1 MQLQRRVEMIQR
13 KKNKKEKTSK
23 KTIEK
28 LIRGLLIELGENP
41 DREGLV
47 GTPDRIAEM
56 YQEIFAGYR
65 MNDDAELDVSF
76 VSEEIDA
83 IVVKDIRFYSMCEHH
98 MLPFYGKIQIVYIP
112 SGKVFGISKLN
123 HVVERY
129 ARRLQIQERLTRQ
142 IADALIAGMGVK
154 GISVVVEA
162 KHLCMKMR
170 GVRNDSSV
178 ITECNRGVMEQK
190 EFREH
195 VVPLIH
201 TSAEHKLRTV
211 V

>member
-23 KTIEK
+23 KRIEK

-47 GTPDRIAEM
+47 GTPARIAEM

-142 IADALIAGMGVK
+142 IADAIIAGMGVK
-154 GISVVVEA
+154 GISVVIEA

-201 TSAEHKLRTV
+201 TSVEPKLRTV

>member
-1 MQLQRRVEMIQR
+1 MIQR
-13 KKNKKEKTSK
+13 KNKKEKISK
-23 KTIEK
+23 KRIEK
-28 LIRGLLIELGENP
+28 LIRRLLIELGENP
-41 DREGLV
+41 DKEGLV
-47 GTPDRIAEM
+47 GTPARIAEM

-65 MNDDAELDVSF
+65 MNDDELDVSF
-76 VSEEIDA
+76 VNEETDA

-112 SGKVFGISKLN
+112 SGKVFDISKLN

-142 IADALIAGMGVK
+142 IADAVIAGMGVK
-154 GISVVVEA
+154 GISVIIEA
-162 KHLCMKMR
+162 KHLCMKIR

-195 VVPLIH
+195 VVPLIY
-201 TSAEHKLRTV
+201 TSAEPKLRSV

>member
-23 KTIEK
+23 KRIEK

-41 DREGLV
+41 DKEGLV
-47 GTPDRIAEM
+47 GTPARIAEM

-142 IADALIAGMGVK
+142 IADAIIAGMGVK

-178 ITECNRGVMEQK
+178 ITECNRGVLEQK

-201 TSAEHKLRTV
+201 TSAEPKLRTV

>member
-1 MQLQRRVEMIQR
+1 MINR
-13 KKNKKEKTSK
+13 IDKKEKTSK
-23 KTIEK
+23 KRIEK
-28 LIRGLLIELGENP
+28 LIRGLLIELGEDP
-41 DREGLV
+41 DKEGLV
-47 GTPDRIAEM
+47 GTPARIAEM

-65 MNDDAELDVSF
+65 MNDDAELDASF

-123 HVVERY
+123 HAVERY

-142 IADALIAGMGVK
+142 IADAIITGMGVK

-178 ITECNRGVMEQK
+178 ITECNRGVLEQK

-201 TSAEHKLRTV
+201 TSAEPKLRTV

>member
-1 MQLQRRVEMIQR
+1 MIQR
-13 KKNKKEKTSK
+13 KNKKEKISK
-23 KTIEK
+23 KRIEK
-28 LIRGLLIELGENP
+28 LIRRLLIELGENP
-41 DREGLV
+41 DKEGLV
-47 GTPDRIAEM
+47 GTPARIAEM

-65 MNDDAELDVSF
+65 MNDDELDVSF
-76 VSEEIDA
+76 VNEETDA

-112 SGKVFGISKLN
+112 SGKVFDISKLN
-123 HVVERY
+123 YVVERY

-142 IADALIAGMGVK
+142 IADAVIAGMGVK
-154 GISVVVEA
+154 GISVIIEA
-162 KHLCMKMR
+162 KHLCMKIR

-195 VVPLIH
+195 VVPLIY
-201 TSAEHKLRTV
+201 TSAEPKLRSV

>member
-1 MQLQRRVEMIQR
+1 MIQR
-13 KKNKKEKTSK
+13 KNKKEKISK
-23 KTIEK
+23 KRIEK
-28 LIRGLLIELGENP
+28 LIRRLLIELGENP
-41 DREGLV
+41 DKEGLV
-47 GTPDRIAEM
+47 GTPARIAEM
-56 YQEIFAGYR
+56 YQEIFVGYR
-65 MNDDAELDVSF
+65 MNDDELDVSF
-76 VSEEIDA
+76 VNEETDA

-112 SGKVFGISKLN
+112 SGKVFDISKLN

-142 IADALIAGMGVK
+142 IADAVIAGMGVK
-154 GISVVVEA
+154 GISVIIEA
-162 KHLCMKMR
+162 KHLCMKIR

-195 VVPLIH
+195 VVPLIY
-201 TSAEHKLRTV
+201 TSAEPKLRSV

>member
-13 KKNKKEKTSK
+13 KKNIKENTSK
-23 KTIEK
+23 KRIEK
-28 LIRGLLIELGENP
+28 LIRGLLNELGENP

-47 GTPDRIAEM
+47 GTPARIAEM

-65 MNDDAELDVSF
+65 MNDDAELDASF

-123 HVVERY
+123 RVVERY

-178 ITECNRGVMEQK
+178 ITECNRGVLEQK

-201 TSAEHKLRTV
+201 TSAEPKLRTV

>member
-23 KTIEK
+23 KRIEK

-47 GTPDRIAEM
+47 GTPARIAEM

-142 IADALIAGMGVK
+142 IADAIIAGMGVK

-201 TSAEHKLRTV
+201 TSAEPKLRTV

>member
-13 KKNKKEKTSK
+13 KKIKENTSK
-23 KTIEK
+23 KRIEK
-28 LIRGLLIELGENP
+28 LIRGLLNELGENP

-47 GTPDRIAEM
+47 GTPARIAEM

-65 MNDDAELDVSF
+65 MNDDAELDASF

-123 HVVERY
+123 RVVERY

-142 IADALIAGMGVK
+142 IADAIITGMGVK

-178 ITECNRGVMEQK
+178 ITECNRGVLEQK

-201 TSAEHKLRTV
+201 TSAEPKLRTV

>member
-23 KTIEK
+23 KRIEK

-47 GTPDRIAEM
+47 GTPARIAEM

-65 MNDDAELDVSF
+65 MNDDAELDASF

-83 IVVKDIRFYSMCEHH
+83 IVVKHIRFYSMCEHH

-142 IADALIAGMGVK
+142 IADAIIAGMGVK

-201 TSAEHKLRTV
+201 TSVEPKLRTV

>member
-23 KTIEK
+23 KRIEK

-47 GTPDRIAEM
+47 GTPARIAEM

-142 IADALIAGMGVK
+142 IADAIIAGMGVK

-201 TSAEHKLRTV
+201 TSVEPKLRTV

>member
-1 MQLQRRVEMIQR
+1 MINR
-13 KKNKKEKTSK
+13 IYKKEKTSK

-28 LIRGLLIELGENP
+28 LIRRLLIELGENP
-41 DREGLV
+41 DKEGLV
-47 GTPDRIAEM
+47 GTPARIAEM
-56 YQEIFAGYR
+56 YQEIFAAYR
-65 MNDDAELDVSF
+65 MNDDDAELDVSF
-76 VSEEIDA
+76 VSEETDA

-112 SGKVFGISKLN
+112 SGKVFNISKLN

-142 IADALIAGMGVK
+142 IADAIIAGVEVK
-154 GISVVVEA
+154 GISVIVEA

-170 GVRNDSSV
+170 GVRNVSSV
-178 ITECNRGVMEQK
+178 ITEYNRGVMEQK

-195 VVPLIH
+195 VVPLIY
-201 TSAEHKLRTV
+201 TSAEPKLRSV

>member
-13 KKNKKEKTSK
+13 KKNKKENTSK
-23 KTIEK
+23 KRIEK
-28 LIRGLLIELGENP
+28 LIIGLLNELGENP

-47 GTPDRIAEM
+47 GTPASIAEM

-142 IADALIAGMGVK
+142 IADALIAGMEVK

-201 TSAEHKLRTV
+201 TSAEPKLRTV

>member
-1 MQLQRRVEMIQR
+1 MINR
-13 KKNKKEKTSK
+13 IYKKEKTSK

-28 LIRGLLIELGENP
+28 LIRRLLIELGENP
-41 DREGLV
+41 DKEGLV
-47 GTPDRIAEM
+47 GTPARIAEM
-56 YQEIFAGYR
+56 YQEIFAAYR
-65 MNDDAELDVSF
+65 MNDDDAELDVSF
-76 VSEEIDA
+76 VSEETDA

-112 SGKVFGISKLN
+112 SGKVFNISKLN

-142 IADALIAGMGVK
+142 IADAIIAGMGVK
-154 GISVVVEA
+154 GISVIVEA

-170 GVRNDSSV
+170 GVRNVSSV
-178 ITECNRGVMEQK
+178 ITEYNRGVMEQK

-195 VVPLIH
+195 VVPLIY
-201 TSAEHKLRTV
+201 TSAEPKLRSV

>member
-1 MQLQRRVEMIQR
+1 MINR
-13 KKNKKEKTSK
+13 IDKKEKTSK
-23 KTIEK
+23 KRIEK
-28 LIRGLLIELGENP
+28 LIRGLLIEIGEDP
-41 DREGLV
+41 DKEGLV
-47 GTPDRIAEM
+47 GTPARIAEM

-83 IVVKDIRFYSMCEHH
+83 IVVKDIRFYSMCKHH

-123 HVVERY
+123 HAVERY

-142 IADALIAGMGVK
+142 IADAIIAGMGVK

-178 ITECNRGVMEQK
+178 ITECNRGVLEQK

-201 TSAEHKLRTV
+201 TSAEPKLRTV